1 VLILHDEAAGNAKE
15 AMNQRSKQVIMGLS
29 DNLMHTT
36 RIEHA
41 ANALGYEML
50 WIGHADELGPPE
62 LDASLPEKP
71 MGEHLVGRGALLLE
85 KITRLRPALILVDLE
100 ARGIPWRMWVA
111 MLKSVPAT
119 RRIPLV
125 CYGPHV
131 QTEQLIE
138 ARERGA
144 DAALARSRVL
154 KAAAEVIRQYARA
167 ADPALYDEACQEP
180 LSEKAI
186 QGLELF
192 NAGEYFEAH
201 EELEFAWNED
211 PGPGRELYRA
221 ILQVA
226 VAYLQIERGNYAGAK
241 KMFLRLRQWLDPLPE
256 TCRGVDVRRLRE
268 DVEAVH
274 PEMERLG
281 PGRLEAID
289 RRLYKPVE
297 YND

>member
-1 VLILHDEAAGNAKE
+1 
-15 AMNQRSKQVIMGLS
+15 MNQRSKQVILGLS

-62 LDASLPEKP
+62 LDARLPEKP

-85 KITRLRPALILVDLE
+85 KITRLRPVLILVDLE
-100 ARGIPWRMWVA
+100 ARGIPWRVWVA

-131 QTEQLIE
+131 QAEQLLE
-138 ARERGA
+138 AKARGA

-154 KAAAEVIRQYARA
+154 KAAAEVINQYARLV
-167 ADPALYDEACQEP
+167 DTALYDEACQEP
-180 LSEKAI
+180 LSKKAI
-186 QGLELF
+186 QGLKLF

-201 EELEFAWNED
+201 EELELAWNED
-211 PGPGRELYRA
+211 AGPGRELYQA

-241 KMFLRLRQWLDPLPE
+241 KMFLRMRQWLDPLPD
-256 TCRGVDVRRLRE
+256 TCRGVDVGRLRE
-268 DVEAVH
+268 DVEAAH
-274 PEMERLG
+274 QEMERLG
-281 PGRLEAID
+281 PRNLEAFD
-289 RRLYKPVE
+289 RRVFKPVE
-297 YND
+297 YAL